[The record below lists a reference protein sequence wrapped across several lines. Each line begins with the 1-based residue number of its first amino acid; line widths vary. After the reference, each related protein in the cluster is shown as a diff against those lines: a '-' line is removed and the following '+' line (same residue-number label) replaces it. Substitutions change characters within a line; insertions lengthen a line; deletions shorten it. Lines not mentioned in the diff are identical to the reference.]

1 MRVEKA
7 PNKTPPQGGEF
18 ERESDE
24 HSDLGRLVRK
34 IRFKAIT
41 ENLEEDKKKRKK

>member
-1 MRVEKA
+1 MS
-7 PNKTPPQGGEF
+7 PQGEEF

-24 HSDLGRLVRK
+24 HPELGPLVRK

-41 ENLEEDKKKRKK
+41 ENLEKDKKKRKK